1 MPVAHSAPVV
11 TPLQGPT
18 PAIMT
23 SLSANGGMM
32 AQGAGT
38 AGIGVVLQSTNASK
52 PETVVMRLVE
62 GGAAAF
68 ARDNGTANQLF
79 AGDVIT
85 SVNDMS
91 ALGWSLERIKAA
103 ISGPVGTWVKVG
115 VRRSGQ
121 KLQITLQR
129 LKNGSQAA
137 STASV
142 APKTVLSAPK
152 QQVQAPRTPRSAQ
165 GSSSLVPIEEEK
177 VEEKVEPSGE
187 SSGHAAEDGAGG
199 ARLTAAIE
207 TENMWRAERN
217 ALKAE
222 LAEARRKIEFD
233 AAETQKIIAPTVEAL
248 VEGATA
254 PQNAAPPAAVL
265 AARMRAYEHSAPPAK
280 AAASPSETTTAGQAG
295 QELADLAV
303 ARAKELAVEGETVTD
318 LTAELDRLRGAEE
331 EARAARKTAADAQEV
346 RDACVRAE
354 LEEIQLELQQQVALK
369 DQLSGELQ
377 QALKQKQEMHL
388 ELRQALETNKAMQTL
403 QTEMEARLEETVEA
417 MHRQNAHNKRD
428 QNAVQQAIKD
438 IQDECQR
445 TLQRKDAS
453 LLEQQQALEN
463 RFQVLEGELLRKEE
477 MQQELQSAFEKELK
491 TQQDFEKQLQAKDDM
506 LRQQQ
511 REVLQQ
517 KLLRDEAVEEIKIL
531 KEANTQLLVTASK
544 GERAMQDAQQIK
556 QEAHEAQR
564 TVKEQSSRILQL
576 EQRLSAARDEATE
589 NDKEKALLEQRV
601 RALSDELGAALAR
614 VDEEQEVS
622 QRLREE
628 VQEAHAHLE
637 QAAASHQQTLDIK
650 VQQQQL
656 AHQQEELL
664 HRQQYK
670 ELETQMQEQVSALQ
684 HDLEQRLAVS
694 CLP

>member
-32 AQGAGT
+32 AEGAGT

-52 PETVVMRLVE
+52 PEMVVMRLVE

-68 ARDNGTANQLF
+68 ARDNGTENQLF

-103 ISGPVGTWVKVG
+103 IGGPVGTWVKVG

-142 APKTVLSAPK
+142 APTTVLSAPK

-165 GSSSLVPIEEEK
+165 GSSSLVPIE
-177 VEEKVEPSGE
+177 EEKVEPSGE

-233 AAETQKIIAPTVEAL
+233 AAETKKIIEPTVEAL
-248 VEGATA
+248 AEGATA
-254 PQNAAPPAAVL
+254 LKNAAPPAAVL

-331 EARAARKTAADAQEV
+331 EARAARKTAADAQEE

-369 DQLSGELQ
+369 DQLSSELQ

-417 MHRQNAHNKRD
+417 MHRQNAHNKHD
-428 QNAVQQAIKD
+428 QHAVQLAIKD

>member
-1 MPVAHSAPVV
+1 
-11 TPLQGPT
+11 
-18 PAIMT
+18 
-23 SLSANGGMM
+23 M

-38 AGIGVVLQSTNASK
+38 AGIGVVLQPTNASQ
-52 PETVVMRLVE
+52 PETVVVRLVE

-68 ARDNGTANQLF
+68 ARDKGTANQLF

-85 SVNDMS
+85 SVNDVS

-115 VRRSGQ
+115 VRRSGH

-129 LKNGSQAA
+129 LKNASQAA

-142 APKTVLSAPK
+142 APTNGFFAPK

-165 GSSSLVPIEEEK
+165 GSLVPIEEEK
-177 VEEKVEPSGE
+177 VEPSVE

-207 TENMWRAERN
+207 TENVWRAERN

-222 LAEARRKIEFD
+222 LAEARRKIEFN
-233 AAETQKIIAPTVEAL
+233 AAETKNIIAPTVEAL
-248 VEGATA
+248 AEGAA
-254 PQNAAPPAAVL
+254 AQQNAAPPAAVL
-265 AARMRAYEHSAPPAK
+265 AARMRAYERSAPSAK
-280 AAASPSETTTAGQAG
+280 AAASPSETATTGQAG
-295 QELADLAV
+295 QELADMAV
-303 ARAKELAVEGETVTD
+303 ARAKELALERRTVAD
-318 LTAELDRLRGAEE
+318 LTAELVRLRGAEE
-331 EARAARKTAADAQEV
+331 EARAARKTAADAQEE

-354 LEEIQLELQQQVALK
+354 LAQIQLEFQQQVALK
-369 DQLSGELQ
+369 DQLSSELQ
-377 QALKQKQEMHL
+377 QALKQKQEIQL

-417 MHRQNAHNKRD
+417 MHRQNAHNKHD

-445 TLQRKDAS
+445 TLQHKDAS
-453 LLEQQQALEN
+453 LLEQQQALEH
-463 RFQVLEGELLRKEE
+463 RFEVLESELLRKEE

-491 TQQDFEKQLQAKDDM
+491 AQQDFEKQLQSKDDM

-544 GERAMQDAQQIK
+544 GERAMQEAQQIK
-556 QEAHEAQR
+556 REAQEAQL
-564 TVKEQSSRILQL
+564 TVKEHSSRILQL

-601 RALSDELGAALAR
+601 IALSDELGAALAR

-622 QRLREE
+622 QRLRGE

-670 ELETQMQEQVSALQ
+670 KLETQMQEQVSALQ

>member
-1 MPVAHSAPVV
+1 
-11 TPLQGPT
+11 
-18 PAIMT
+18 
-23 SLSANGGMM
+23 M
-32 AQGAGT
+32 AEGAGT
-38 AGIGVVLQSTNASK
+38 AGIGVVLQPTNASQ
-52 PETVVMRLVE
+52 PETVVVRLVE

-68 ARDNGTANQLF
+68 ARDKGTANQLF

-85 SVNDMS
+85 SVNDVS

-115 VRRSGQ
+115 VRRSGH

-129 LKNGSQAA
+129 LKNASQAA

-142 APKTVLSAPK
+142 APTNGFFAPK

-165 GSSSLVPIEEEK
+165 GSSSLVPIFE
-177 VEEKVEPSGE
+177 EEKVEPSVE

-222 LAEARRKIEFD
+222 LAEARRKIEFN

-248 VEGATA
+248 AEGAA
-254 PQNAAPPAAVL
+254 ALKNAAPPAAVL

-280 AAASPSETTTAGQAG
+280 AAASPSETATTGQAG
-295 QELADLAV
+295 QELADMAV
-303 ARAKELAVEGETVTD
+303 ARAKELALERRTVAD
-318 LTAELDRLRGAEE
+318 LTAELVRLRGAEE
-331 EARAARKTAADAQEV
+331 EARAARKTAADAQEE

-354 LEEIQLELQQQVALK
+354 LAQIQLEFQQQVALK
-369 DQLSGELQ
+369 DQLSSELQ
-377 QALKQKQEMHL
+377 QALKQKQEIQL

-417 MHRQNAHNKRD
+417 MHRQNAHNKHD

-445 TLQRKDAS
+445 TLQHKDAS
-453 LLEQQQALEN
+453 LLEQQQALEH
-463 RFQVLEGELLRKEE
+463 RFEVLESELLRKEE

-491 TQQDFEKQLQAKDDM
+491 AQQDFEKQLQSKDDM

-564 TVKEQSSRILQL
+564 TVKEQSGRILQL
-576 EQRLSAARDEATE
+576 EQRLTAARDEATE
-589 NDKEKALLEQRV
+589 NDKEKAPVLDAGQT
-601 RALSDELGAALAR
+601 GAAR
-614 VDEEQEVS
+614 
-622 QRLREE
+622 
-628 VQEAHAHLE
+628 
-637 QAAASHQQTLDIK
+637 QA
-650 VQQQQL
+650 
-656 AHQQEELL
+656 E
-664 HRQQYK
+664 R
-670 ELETQMQEQVSALQ
+670 
-684 HDLEQRLAVS
+684 
-694 CLP
+694 

>member
-32 AQGAGT
+32 AEGAGT
-38 AGIGVVLQSTNASK
+38 AGIGVVLQPTNASQ
-52 PETVVMRLVE
+52 PETVVVRLVE

-68 ARDNGTANQLF
+68 ARDKGTANQLF

-85 SVNDMS
+85 SVNDVS

-115 VRRSGQ
+115 VRRSGH

-129 LKNGSQAA
+129 LKNASQAA

-142 APKTVLSAPK
+142 APTNGFFAPK

-165 GSSSLVPIEEEK
+165 GSSSLVPIFE
-177 VEEKVEPSGE
+177 EEKVEPSVE

-222 LAEARRKIEFD
+222 LAEARHKIEFD
-233 AAETQKIIAPTVEAL
+233 AAETKKIIAPTVEAL
-248 VEGATA
+248 AEGAA
-254 PQNAAPPAAVL
+254 ALKNAAPPAAVL
-265 AARMRAYEHSAPPAK
+265 AARMRAYERSAPSAK
-280 AAASPSETTTAGQAG
+280 AAASPSETATTGQAG
-295 QELADLAV
+295 QELADMAV
-303 ARAKELAVEGETVTD
+303 ARAKELALERRTVAD
-318 LTAELDRLRGAEE
+318 LTAELVRLRGAEE
-331 EARAARKTAADAQEV
+331 EARAARKTAADAQEE

-354 LEEIQLELQQQVALK
+354 LAQIQLEFQQQVALK
-369 DQLSGELQ
+369 DQLSSELQ
-377 QALKQKQEMHL
+377 QALKQKQEIQL

-417 MHRQNAHNKRD
+417 MHRQNAHNKHD

-445 TLQRKDAS
+445 TLQHKDAS
-453 LLEQQQALEN
+453 LLEQQQALEH
-463 RFQVLEGELLRKEE
+463 RFEVLESELLRKEE

-491 TQQDFEKQLQAKDDM
+491 AQQDFEKQLQSKDDM

-556 QEAHEAQR
+556 QEAHEAQL

-576 EQRLSAARDEATE
+576 EQRLTAARDEATE
-589 NDKEKALLEQRV
+589 NDKEKAPVLDAGQT
-601 RALSDELGAALAR
+601 GAAR
-614 VDEEQEVS
+614 
-622 QRLREE
+622 
-628 VQEAHAHLE
+628 
-637 QAAASHQQTLDIK
+637 QA
-650 VQQQQL
+650 
-656 AHQQEELL
+656 E
-664 HRQQYK
+664 R
-670 ELETQMQEQVSALQ
+670 
-684 HDLEQRLAVS
+684 
-694 CLP
+694 